1 MLINT
6 SFKEGADADSN
17 EVGSAKSIPTPGLN
31 NKAKANATDIAIA
44 VVKRY
49 KDKVLILIDPSLEVD
64 DMDTTPHTSEK
75 KTRGTI
81 TNLRDAINI

>member
-1 MLINT
+1 
-6 SFKEGADADSN
+6 
-17 EVGSAKSIPTPGLN
+17 
-31 NKAKANATDIAIA
+31 
-44 VVKRY
+44 
-49 KDKVLILIDPSLEVD
+49 LILIDPSLEVD